1 MLSKNQKYTVTIES
15 CTVEGYGVCRLDGRA
30 VFVSG
35 VLPGEDWEVLILK
48 VTNTAVWAKGTRM
61 LKASPD
67 RIPNTCPNPC
77 GGCSLRCLRYPAELT
92 VKKQHVDDCL
102 RRLGG
107 QARGTDCIHPSPDT
121 DRCRNKAVF
130 AVGDRDGKA
139 VFGFYRPRSHDI
151 VPVTDCLLQS
161 ERCLQ
166 AAKAVI
172 DFMNRE
178 GISAYCEETGRGT
191 VRHLLWRESDRDAVL
206 CITAARGFGSRTEDL
221 VGFLRRACPF
231 LTGIVLNV
239 NKSRLNTVLA
249 GEFYTLW
256 GRETVRQRFCGVDF
270 EVQPQAFLQVNSL
283 QAEAIYRKVCE
294 WAIPAGE
301 EPEVLD

>member
-35 VLPGEDWEVLILK
+35 ALPGEDWEVLILK

-77 GGCSLRCLRYPAELT
+77 GGCSLRCLRYPEELA

-107 QARGTDCIHPSPDT
+107 QAWGIDCIHPSPDT

-130 AVGDRDGKA
+130 AVG
-139 VFGFYRPRSHDI
+139 S
-151 VPVTDCLLQS
+151 
-161 ERCLQ
+161 
-166 AAKAVI
+166 
-172 DFMNRE
+172 
-178 GISAYCEETGRGT
+178 GRGK
-191 VRHLLWRESDRDAVL
+191 LSSAF
-206 CITAARGFGSRTEDL
+206 TAPAAMTSSLSPTACCRASAASR
-221 VGFLRRACPF
+221 
-231 LTGIVLNV
+231 
-239 NKSRLNTVLA
+239 
-249 GEFYTLW
+249 
-256 GRETVRQRFCGVDF
+256 RQR
-270 EVQPQAFLQVNSL
+270 
-283 QAEAIYRKVCE
+283 R
-294 WAIPAGE
+294 
-301 EPEVLD
+301 